1 MYVHN
6 ISKPAPGPSLSGDDK
21 GQLCVLWRRVNF
33 DRSTVKHAP
42 NSFSAGA
49 PAGGAYSAPPDP
61 LAGLREAT
69 CKGKG
74 GRRDSLLT
82 QIPGS
87 ALLLFCYYSVGRWTS
102 LKTYSLQVLSAAR
115 KDNQE
120 LVHQDGTS
128 MPSAAAAGKY

>member
-6 ISKPAPGPSLSGDDK
+6 ISKPAPGSSLSGDDK

-42 NSFSAGA
+42 NSFSSGA

-69 CKGKG
+69 CKGGGQKG
-74 GRRDSLLT
+74 QPPNANSWIRPV
-82 QIPGS
+82 II
-87 ALLLFCYYSVGRWTS
+87 
-102 LKTYSLQVLSAAR
+102 LSA
-115 KDNQE
+115 
-120 LVHQDGTS
+120 DGLL
-128 MPSAAAAGKY
+128 

>member
-74 GRRDSLLT
+74 GQKRQPPNANCWIRPV
-82 QIPGS
+82 II
-87 ALLLFCYYSVGRWTS
+87 LLLFCRQMDFFKDLQSTSPVGCKKGQSRACASRWNVYAKCSRT
-102 LKTYSLQVLSAAR
+102 R
-115 KDNQE
+115 
-120 LVHQDGTS
+120 
-128 MPSAAAAGKY
+128 